1 MRRDF
6 QASGHTGSTKP
17 RQGSNKMTHQV
28 NVRRFTPPPVFRVTI
43 AGVAALLCAAAL
55 SCKRAAGPG
64 ALAPIPTVT
73 VATVVQKDVPIY
85 EESVGTTV
93 GFVNADILPKVSGY
107 LLKQDYQD
115 GGRVHAGQL
124 LFEIDPRQYQAA
136 LDQAL
141 GNLAQA
147 RAQLKQNQ
155 LNLARYTKLFKAAVI
170 PQETFDNATQT
181 TRASEAQVQA
191 DAAAVESAKLNLQW
205 TKVYSPINGV
215 AGIARAQVGDLVG
228 TSTLLTTVSQVDPIK
243 VSFPVSE
250 KLYLHF
256 AGQLNASGGANAKS
270 SPPTIHLILDNGSV
284 YGFPGQLYAVNRQV
298 DVQTGTIMMQAT
310 FPNPE
315 NILRPGMYAK
325 VRAQTD
331 VRHDALLVPQSAVF
345 SIQGQY
351 EVAVVGA
358 DNRVTLRKVAAGEK
372 YDSLWVIDGG
382 LKQGERVVAEGMQKL
397 QEGMEVKAVPAT
409 EQTPPGSG
417 TPASGPNPVEQE

>member
-1 MRRDF
+1 MRRRTTAGEWDQRWPAPRSPF
-6 QASGHTGSTKP
+6 CLAMATAAVLVSVVAS
-17 RQGSNKMTHQV
+17 
-28 NVRRFTPPPVFRVTI
+28 
-43 AGVAALLCAAAL
+43 
-55 SCKRAAGPG
+55 SCKNPFAPG
-64 ALAPIPTVT
+64 APNAVPPIPTVT

-115 GGRVHAGQL
+115 GSRVRAGQL

-141 GNLAQA
+141 GNLARTQ
-147 RAQLKQNQ
+147 AQLKQNQ
-155 LNLARYTKLFKAAVI
+155 LTLARDTHLFQESVI
-170 PQETFDNATQT
+170 AKQAFDDITQS

-191 DAAAVESAKLNLQW
+191 DAAAVESSRLNLQW
-205 TKVYSPINGV
+205 TKVYSPIDGV
-215 AGIARAQVGDLVG
+215 AGIAQAQVGDLVG

-243 VSFPVSE
+243 VSFPISE

-256 AGQLNASGGANAKS
+256 AGQINASGGANAKS
-270 SPPTIHLILDNGSV
+270 SPPIIQLILDNGSV
-284 YGFPGQLYAVNRQV
+284 YSYPGHLYAVNRQV
-298 DVQTGTIMMQAT
+298 DVQTGTIMMQAS

-331 VRHDALLVPQSAVF
+331 VQHNALLVPQTAVS

-351 EVAVVGA
+351 EVALVGA
-358 DNRVTLRKVAAGEK
+358 DNKVTLRPVTPGIKTG
-372 YDSLWVIDGG
+372 SLWVIDGG
-382 LKQGERVVAEGMQKL
+382 LKPGERVAADGAQKV
-397 QEGMEVKAVPAT
+397 QEGMEVRPVLAT
-409 EQTPPGSG
+409 EQAPPLSG
-417 TPASGPNPVEQE
+417 TPAAGANPVTEE

>member
-1 MRRDF
+1 M
-6 QASGHTGSTKP
+6 
-17 RQGSNKMTHQV
+17 
-28 NVRRFTPPPVFRVTI
+28 
-43 AGVAALLCAAAL
+43 
-55 SCKRAAGPG
+55 
-64 ALAPIPTVT
+64 T

-115 GGRVHAGQL
+115 GSRVRAGQL

-141 GNLAQA
+141 GNLARTQ
-147 RAQLKQNQ
+147 AQLKQNQ
-155 LNLARYTKLFKAAVI
+155 LTLARDTHLFQESVI
-170 PQETFDNATQT
+170 AKQAFDDITQS

-191 DAAAVESAKLNLQW
+191 DAAAVESSRLNLQW
-205 TKVYSPINGV
+205 TKVYSPIDGV
-215 AGIARAQVGDLVG
+215 AGIAQAQVGDLVG

-243 VSFPVSE
+243 VSFPISE

-256 AGQLNASGGANAKS
+256 AGQINASGGANAKS
-270 SPPTIHLILDNGSV
+270 SPPIIQLILDNGSV
-284 YGFPGQLYAVNRQV
+284 YSYPGHLYAVNRQV
-298 DVQTGTIMMQAT
+298 DVQTGTIMMQAS

-331 VRHDALLVPQSAVF
+331 VQHNALLVPQTAVS

-351 EVAVVGA
+351 EVARG
-358 DNRVTLRKVAAGEK
+358 RRRQ
-372 YDSLWVIDGG
+372 
-382 LKQGERVVAEGMQKL
+382 QGDA
-397 QEGMEVKAVPAT
+397 
-409 EQTPPGSG
+409 PPGNSRHKDRLLVG
-417 TPASGPNPVEQE
+417 D

>member
-1 MRRDF
+1 M
-6 QASGHTGSTKP
+6 
-17 RQGSNKMTHQV
+17 QGSNKMWHQGKSRQFTRPS
-28 NVRRFTPPPVFRVTI
+28 VRIVI
-43 AGVAALLCAAAL
+43 AGAAVLISLTAL
-55 SCKRAAGPG
+55 SCKRATAPG
-64 ALAPIPTVT
+64 ALPPIPTVT

-93 GFVNADILPKVSGY
+93 GFVNANILPKVSGY

-115 GGRVHAGQL
+115 GSRVHVGEL
-124 LFEIDPRQYQAA
+124 LFEIDPRQYKAA

-147 RAQLKQNQ
+147 RAQLTQNQ

-170 PQETFDNATQT
+170 PKQTFDNATQT

-191 DAAAVESAKLNLQW
+191 DEAAVESAKLNLQW
-205 TKVYSPINGV
+205 TKVYSPIDGV
-215 AGIARAQVGDLVG
+215 AGIAQAQVGDLVG

-243 VSFPVSE
+243 VSFPVNE

-256 AGQLNASGGANAKS
+256 ADQLNALGSPQAKP
-270 SPPTIHLILDNGSV
+270 SPRIELILGDGSV
-284 YGFPGQLYAVNRQV
+284 YHYPGRLYAVNRQV
-298 DVQTGTIMMQAT
+298 DVQTGTITMQAL

-315 NILRPGMYAK
+315 NVLRPGMYAK

-331 VRHDALLVPQSAVF
+331 VQHNALLVPQTAVS

-358 DNRVTLRKVAAGEK
+358 DDRVTLREVTAGEK
-372 YDSLWVIDGG
+372 YGSLWVIDNG
-382 LKQGERVVAEGMQKL
+382 LKLGERVVADGVMKVREGMD
-397 QEGMEVKAVPAT
+397 VKPVPAA
-409 EQTPPGSG
+409 EQTPSVSEPPATGANSG
-417 TPASGPNPVEQE
+417 RQE

>member
-1 MRRDF
+1 M
-6 QASGHTGSTKP
+6 K
-17 RQGSNKMTHQV
+17 GSNNMSHQV
-28 NVRRFTPPPVFRVTI
+28 SVRWFAPPPAFRMAI
-43 AGVAALLCAAAL
+43 AGVAALVSVTAL
-55 SCKRAAGPG
+55 SCKRAGAPG
-64 ALAPIPTVT
+64 ALPPIPTVT

-115 GGRVHAGQL
+115 GSRVRAGEL

-155 LNLARYTKLFKAAVI
+155 LNLARYTKLFKEAVI
-170 PQETFDNATQT
+170 PEQTFDNATQT
-181 TRASEAQVQA
+181 TRASEALVQA
-191 DAAAVESAKLNLQW
+191 DEAAVESARLNLQW

-250 KLYLHF
+250 KLYLRF
-256 AGQLNASGGANAKS
+256 AGQLNASGGANAT
-270 SPPTIHLILDNGSV
+270 PAPMIQLILDNGSV
-284 YGFPGQLYAVNRQV
+284 YSFPGHLYAVNRQV

-331 VRHDALLVPQSAVF
+331 VRHNALLIPQSAVF
-345 SIQGQY
+345 SMQGQY

-372 YDSLWVIDGG
+372 YGSLWVIDSG

-397 QEGMEVKAVPAT
+397 QEGMEVTAVPAT
-409 EQTPPGSG
+409 EQTPPVSG
-417 TPASGPNPVEQE
+417 TPAGGPKPVEQE